1 VSLGSGQGDKDRILL
16 EALRDHGVPVAYV
29 PVDTSQALLEM
40 ACAGAVAGGFPTQGI
55 KADLTREAHLAAL
68 AAEPRTPRRLVLLL
82 GNTLGAFDPIAQ
94 ARGLRELLRAE
105 DELLLDG
112 ELYASDDERFLMV
125 LAGAG

>member
-68 AAEPRTPRRLVLLL
+68 AAEPRTPRSRSFGRPAARLTWIKGSRFKQSTSTPKAATLVLC
-82 GNTLGAFDPIAQ
+82 GSS
-94 ARGLRELLRAE
+94 
-105 DELLLDG
+105 
-112 ELYASDDERFLMV
+112 AS
-125 LAGAG
+125 